1 MTSTFIGK
9 KAMDFSNFRTTGSAY
24 TQCLG
29 YYVTPTFLDAL
40 RKSGIKSLEKG
51 WSDQVAKYLS
61 FDALLE
67 ACASDDLVTTFFGK
81 LKLKAEHH
89 QSLLDFLRNGYSENP
104 LHLWDTVGIQE
115 DITRRIANMRERLN
129 NQEEDTYSLSEGN
142 THIWV
147 DAVLFVS
154 VENITQL
161 VNNPSDAR
169 SFYRNCL
176 ESCVHGLNSPQ
187 ILCSR
192 LYEQF
197 VSFS

>member
-1 MTSTFIGK
+1 
-9 KAMDFSNFRTTGSAY
+9 MDFSNFRTTGSGESAY
-24 TQCLG
+24 DQCTG

-81 LKLKAEHH
+81 LKLKEDH
-89 QSLLDFLRNGYSENP
+89 QKSLLDLLRNGYSENP
-104 LHLWDTVGIQE
+104 LHLSDTVGIHE
-115 DITRRIANMRERLN
+115 DITRRIANMRERLK
-129 NQEEDTYSLSEGN
+129 NQEEDTYSLGEGN
-142 THIWV
+142 NPIWV
-147 DAVLFVS
+147 DTVLFVS

-161 VNNPSDAR
+161 ANNPSDAR
-169 SFYRNCL
+169 TFYRNCL

-187 ILCSR
+187 ILYSR